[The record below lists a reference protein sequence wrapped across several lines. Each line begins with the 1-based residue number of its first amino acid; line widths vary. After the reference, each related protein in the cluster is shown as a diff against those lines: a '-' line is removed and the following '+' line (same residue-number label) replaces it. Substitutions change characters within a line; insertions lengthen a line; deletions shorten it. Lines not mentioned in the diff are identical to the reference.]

1 LLNADAAIG
10 YWCPMGRILLL
21 TALLYGYGDPG
32 FDGHRPAS
40 FDRPLRNLYRAVNT
54 VASDAQR
61 ILVTIDNNMHVVAT
75 LPMLGDKLRR
85 IGEALAPI

>member
-1 LLNADAAIG
+1 
-10 YWCPMGRILLL
+10 MGRILLF

-40 FDRPLRNLYRAVNT
+40 FDRPLRNLHRAVGT

-61 ILVTIDNNMHVVAT
+61 ILVSIDNKANVIAA

-85 IGEALAPI
+85 IGDALAPI

>member
-1 LLNADAAIG
+1 
-10 YWCPMGRILLL
+10 MGRIFML

-40 FDRPLRNLYRAVNT
+40 FDRPLRNFHRAVGV
-54 VASDAQR
+54 VAADAQR
-61 ILVTIDNNMHVVAT
+61 ILVKIDSDANLLAT

-85 IGEALAPI
+85 LGEALAPI